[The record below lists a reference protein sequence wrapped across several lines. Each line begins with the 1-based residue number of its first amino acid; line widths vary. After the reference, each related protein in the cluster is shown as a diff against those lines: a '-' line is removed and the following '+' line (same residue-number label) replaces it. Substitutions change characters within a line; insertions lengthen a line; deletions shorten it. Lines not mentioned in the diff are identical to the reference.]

1 MDQSKQVS
9 SDNPIGAGN
18 QQERQFKMLVIDQI
32 DPAIGHYIAGFVD
45 GEGSFMLK
53 FRPRRDFSTG
63 WKVSLTFN
71 VSQKDEVI
79 LALIKRH
86 LECGT
91 MFSKGG
97 GVWMY
102 EVNNLVAI
110 RDHVVPFF
118 RRFSFLSAK
127 KKRDFATFREMLDMF
142 LEGSHKTSD
151 GIKELLCLRRDMNDG
166 GKRKYSEEHILS
178 TLILN

>member
-1 MDQSKQVS
+1 
-9 SDNPIGAGN
+9 
-18 QQERQFKMLVIDQI
+18 MLVVDQI
-32 DPAIGHYIAGFVD
+32 DPAIGYYIAGFVD

-53 FRPRRDFSTG
+53 FRPRPDYSTG

-86 LECGT
+86 LACGT
-91 MFSKGG
+91 LFQKGG

-102 EVNNLVAI
+102 EVNNLNSL

-118 RRFSFLSAK
+118 RRFGFLSGK
-127 KKRDFATFREMLDMF
+127 KKRDFATFRKMLQMF
-142 LEGSHKTSD
+142 VEERHKSSD
-151 GIKELLCLRRDMNDG
+151 GIEALLRLRRDMNDG
-166 GKRKYSEEHILS
+166 GKRKYSEEFILQSLHS
-178 TLILN
+178 T

>member
-1 MDQSKQVS
+1 
-9 SDNPIGAGN
+9 
-18 QQERQFKMLVIDQI
+18 MLAIDQI

-53 FRPRRDFSTG
+53 FRPRPDFTTR

-86 LECGT
+86 LSCGT
-91 MFSKGG
+91 LFQKGG

-102 EVNNLVAI
+102 EVNNLAAL

-118 RRFSFLSAK
+118 RRFGFLSGK
-127 KKRDFATFREMLDMF
+127 KKRDFATFRKMLEMF
-142 LEGSHKTSD
+142 LDGDHKTPD
-151 GIKELLCLRRDMNDG
+151 GIRELLRLRRDMNDG
-166 GKRKYSEEHILS
+166 GKRKYSEEYILE
-178 TLILN
+178 TLHSN

>member
-1 MDQSKQVS
+1 MLNLEQV
-9 SDNPIGAGN
+9 
-18 QQERQFKMLVIDQI
+18 E
-32 DPAIGHYIAGFVD
+32 PAIGYYIAGFVD

-53 FRPRRDFSTG
+53 FRPRPDFSTG

-79 LALIKRH
+79 LALIKKH
-86 LECGT
+86 IGCGT
-91 MFSKGG
+91 LFQKGG

-118 RRFSFLSAK
+118 RRFGFLSGK
-127 KKRDFATFREMLDMF
+127 KKKDFEIFRKMLDLF
-142 LEGSHKTSD
+142 LEGCHLTPD
-151 GIKELLCLRRDMNDG
+151 GIIELLRLRRGMNDG
-166 GKRKYSEEHILS
+166 GKRKFSEEFILGS
-178 TLILN
+178 LRSV

>member
-1 MDQSKQVS
+1 VS
-9 SDNPIGAGN
+9 SDNPTGAGN
-18 QQERQFKMLVIDQI
+18 QQERQFKMLAVDQI

-53 FRPRRDFSTG
+53 FRPRQDFTTG

-79 LALIKRH
+79 LALLKRH
-86 LECGT
+86 IGCGT
-91 MFSKGG
+91 MFEKGG

-102 EVNNLVAI
+102 EVNNLSSI

-127 KKRDFATFREMLDMF
+127 KKRDFATFEKMLEMF
-142 LEGSHKTSD
+142 LLGSHKTPD
-151 GIKELLCLRRDMNDG
+151 GIRELLTLRRNMNDG
-166 GKRKYSEEHILS
+166 GKRKFSEDQILAS
-178 TLILN
+178 LLIS

>member
-1 MDQSKQVS
+1 
-9 SDNPIGAGN
+9 
-18 QQERQFKMLVIDQI
+18 MLVVDRI
-32 DPAIGHYIAGFVD
+32 DPVIGYYIAGFVD

-53 FRPRRDFSTG
+53 FRPREDFSTG

-86 LECGT
+86 LGCGT
-91 MFSKGG
+91 MFQKGG

-102 EVNNLVAI
+102 EVNNLTAL

-118 RRFSFLSAK
+118 RRFGFLSGK
-127 KKRDFATFREMLDMF
+127 KKRDFATFRKMLDLF
-142 LEGSHKTSD
+142 LDGAHKTPE
-151 GIKELLCLRRDMNDG
+151 GIVELLRLRRDMNDG
-166 GKRKYSEEHILS
+166 GKRKYSEEFILE
-178 TLILN
+178 TLRSD

>member
-1 MDQSKQVS
+1 MS
-9 SDNPIGAGN
+9 SDNPSGAGN
-18 QQERQFKMLVIDQI
+18 QQERQPEMLNVEQI

-53 FRPRRDFSTG
+53 FRPRPDFSTG

-79 LALIKRH
+79 LTLIKKH
-86 LECGT
+86 IGCGT
-91 MFSKGG
+91 LFQKGG

-102 EVNNLVAI
+102 EVNNLSAI

-118 RRFSFLSAK
+118 RRFGFLSRK
-127 KKRDFATFREMLDMF
+127 KKRDFATFRKMLELF
-142 LEGSHKTSD
+142 LEGVHLTPE
-151 GIKELLCLRRDMNDG
+151 GIEELLRLRRGMNDG
-166 GKRKYSEEHILS
+166 GKRKYSEEHILGNLKS
-178 TLILN
+178 V

>member
-1 MDQSKQVS
+1 
-9 SDNPIGAGN
+9 
-18 QQERQFKMLVIDQI
+18 MLVVDRI

-53 FRPRRDFSTG
+53 FRPRPDFSTG

-86 LECGT
+86 IGCGT
-91 MFSKGG
+91 MFQKGG

-102 EVNNLVAI
+102 EVNNLHAL

-118 RRFSFLSAK
+118 RRFGFLSGK
-127 KKRDFATFREMLDMF
+127 KKRDFATFRKMLEMF
-142 LEGSHKTSD
+142 LEGDHKAPE
-151 GIKELLCLRRDMNDG
+151 GIRELLRLRRDMNDG
-166 GKRKYSEEHILS
+166 GKRKYSEEFILES
-178 TLILN
+178 LLSN